1 MINRSLVQERL
12 LLVLNFHNELFE
24 LSKMNNEE
32 FLAESRNVA
41 AAESYLRRSLEAI
54 FDIGR
59 HVLAKTGNIKL
70 SLEYKAIAKGLHECN
85 VISQELANKLVN
97 MAGYRNRLV
106 HLYHQITDE
115 ELHHIIKNDLRDLKR
130 FVIEIKGFLDA
141 LES

>member
-1 MINRSLVQERL
+1 MKFQVNSRASFHPFKKNKYKGLPVQEREIGGICMINRSLVQERL

-70 SLEYKAIAKGLHECN
+70 SLEYEAIA
-85 VISQELANKLVN
+85 
-97 MAGYRNRLV
+97 
-106 HLYHQITDE
+106 
-115 ELHHIIKNDLRDLKR
+115 
-130 FVIEIKGFLDA
+130 
-141 LES
+141 